1 MNVKELF
8 KTMIE
13 KEASDIF
20 LRTNSVPRARINGIV
35 KAIDDNSM
43 TLEEIKKISDQL
55 LSTDEYK
62 DKFKQNLDIDFAHY
76 EPDVG
81 RFRINIFM
89 QRGTPAIVARHI
101 KSEVKTFKE
110 LNLPD
115 KLLELFCEESNGLVL
130 LTGPAGSGKTTTIA
144 SMIDHINQ
152 NQEKHIVTMEDPVEF
167 IFKDK
172 KSIINQRELDH
183 DVMSYPQ
190 ALKHVTQ
197 QSPDIIY
204 IGNIRDMETMRAAI
218 TATELGTFV
227 LTTFHTINAVQ
238 TITRIVNFFPP
249 YLHDEVRLQL
259 SNLLKGVVSLRL
271 LPRIDHPGRIPAY
284 ETMVVTPTIARLIRE
299 NKINEIQSFIDEGD
313 LFGMQSFKQSLV
325 NMVKNGIVDIQDAR
339 RYADSK
345 DDFELELKGV
355 KRYSK

>member
-1 MNVKELF
+1 MNIKELF
-8 KTMIE
+8 KIMVE
-13 KEASDIF
+13 KEASDLF
-20 LRTNSVPRARINGIV
+20 LRTNSIPRARINGVVTPISEEV
-35 KAIDDNSM
+35 LSFEDID
-43 TLEEIKKISDQL
+43 KITQQL
-55 LSTDEYK
+55 LSTDERK
-62 DKFKQNLDIDFAHY
+62 NKFKEKLDIDFAHY
-76 EPDVG
+76 EQEIG

-89 QRGTPAIVARHI
+89 QRGTPALVARHV

-115 KLLELFCEESNGLVL
+115 KLLDLFCEESNGLVL

-144 SMIDHINQ
+144 SMIENINQ
-152 NQEKHIVTMEDPVEF
+152 TQEKHIVTMEDPVEF

-172 KSIINQRELDH
+172 KSIINQRELEE
-183 DVMSYPQ
+183 DVFSYPQ
-190 ALKHVTQ
+190 ALKYVTQ

-204 IGNIRDMETMRAAI
+204 IGNIRDVETMRAAI

-227 LTTFHTINAVQ
+227 VTTFHTINAIQ

-249 YLHDEVRLQL
+249 YLHDEVLLQL
-259 SNLLKGVVSLRL
+259 SSLLKGVISLRL
-271 LPRIDHPGRIPAY
+271 LPRIDKPGRIPAY

-299 NKINEIQSFIDEGD
+299 NKINEIQTFIDEGD
-313 LFGMQSFKQSLV
+313 MFGMQSFKRSLV
-325 NMVKNGIVDIQDAR
+325 NLVQNGIVDIKDAR
-339 RYADSK
+339 RFADSK